1 MKLFVKLSAVIFA
14 AMLCLSGCNQTEETL
29 EPVFSVTTEGDIL
42 VPEVGGTYSFTY
54 SVENPVEGAVVTADA
69 GEASWISGIN
79 TSEDGTVSFTVDQNE
94 EEACKLYG

>member
-1 MKLFVKLSAVIFA
+1 MKLFAAMSFA
-14 AMLCLSGCNQTEETL
+14 AMFSLSACEQAEEKL
-29 EPVFSVTTEGDIL
+29 EPVLSVTTEGDIL

-79 TSEDGTVSFTVDQNE
+79 TSEDGTVSFTVGN
-94 EEACKLYG
+94 CKLYG